1 MLNLGVL
8 VDDRQRAWRLVTTGA
23 QAQAQ
28 AQAQAAAAQGS
39 DGPGGS
45 GWVGGAG
52 HDYAQ
57 DDLGLE
63 LDPRLRHEVDALLRR
78 RLAEKRAY
86 RWDEA
91 DALQACRVT

>member
-1 MLNLGVL
+1 MSPLLTM
-8 VDDRQRAWRLVTTGA
+8 QAWRLAATA
-23 QAQAQ
+23 AQ
-28 AQAQAAAAQGS
+28 AQAQAAAA
-39 DGPGGS
+39 DGPGGADGPDGS
-45 GWVGGAG
+45 GGPG
-52 HDYAQ
+52 HDYRQ

-91 DALQACRVT
+91 DALQAASVAW

>member
-1 MLNLGVL
+1 MSPLLAM
-8 VDDRQRAWRLVTTGA
+8 QAWRLAATA
-23 QAQAQ
+23 AQ
-28 AQAQAAAAQGS
+28 AQAQAAAA
-39 DGPGGS
+39 DGPGGADGPDGS
-45 GWVGGAG
+45 GGSGGPG
-52 HDYAQ
+52 HDYRQ

>member
-1 MLNLGVL
+1 MLDLGVL
-8 VDDRQRAWRLVTTGA
+8 VDDRQRAWRFATTGA
-23 QAQAQ
+23 QAQTQAQ
-28 AQAQAAAAQGS
+28 VQAQAA
-39 DGPGGS
+39 DGPDGSRWSGGS
-45 GWVGGAG
+45 G

-57 DDLGLE
+57 ENLGLE

-91 DALQACRVT
+91 DALQARRVT